1 MNDKAD
7 AMNNRATRVETEV
20 REAVRLDDEQM
31 AQLCEATALAV
42 ADGEDIAWINPPSRT
57 TLESYW
63 KGILLAPYR
72 SLLLAFHDGRICG
85 ACQLILPG
93 AINEAGAHAG
103 EIATFF
109 IAPWARGH
117 GHARALFDRAEAEAE
132 AAKLKVL
139 DFSIRA
145 DRIAG
150 IALVES
156 LGYKR
161 WAEKPH
167 YGYIRG
173 TFHTGYYYTKMLNG
187 AAAPGKTGA
196 SDR

>member
-1 MNDKAD
+1 MN
-7 AMNNRATRVETEV
+7 ETTESTTDGAPEDDIKV
-20 REAVRLDDEQM
+20 REAERLDDEQM

-57 TLESYW
+57 SLESYW
-63 KGILLAPYR
+63 KGILLAPHR
-72 SLLLAFHDGRICG
+72 TLFLAFHDGRVCG

-109 IAPWARGH
+109 VAPWARGH
-117 GHARALFDRAEAEAE
+117 GHARALFDRAESEAQ
-132 AAKLKVL
+132 AAGLKVL

-156 LGYKR
+156 LGYRR

-167 YGYIRG
+167 YAYIRG
-173 TFHTGYYYTKMLNG
+173 AFHTGYYYTKMLNG
-187 AAAPGKTGA
+187 APAPGESAT
-196 SDR
+196 R